1 MVGQPPSSFSFLGF
15 RSHFQFGTHCGYPF
29 PRGQLWILEK
39 RVWEQALRVTWID
52 LVVPSGGLKTDSNIL
67 QPSNGV
73 VHLMSYDL
81 PPSSFLILF
90 MISWLQILN
99 GLPSSTLAF
108 CPHSWGNGRPSRL
121 GRDQL
126 GG

>member
-1 MVGQPPSSFSFLGF
+1 M
-15 RSHFQFGTHCGYPF
+15 
-29 PRGQLWILEK
+29 
-39 RVWEQALRVTWID
+39 WEQALRVTWID

-108 CPHSWGNGRPSRL
+108 CPHSWGMEGQVVWVGISWEDDL
-121 GRDQL
+121 KL
-126 GG
+126 E